1 MCACRQDRRWRKS
14 AQCNDLRRVPPPAA
28 EAGLDSRFALLH
40 PTLYTG
46 LVLDALRQI
55 LSDDPRIAY
64 ALVFGSTARG
74 TSHALSDVDVAIG
87 TAGHASLATRDIGA
101 LMSRLEAAAHRAVH
115 LVVLNDAPPGLAYR
129 IFKDGTPLLIRDA
142 AAFKARLA
150 RAILEYLDY
159 RPVEE
164 LFTRSV
170 LRASDGR

>member
-1 MCACRQDRRWRKS
+1 VLDV
-14 AQCNDLRRVPPPAA
+14 LRR
-28 EAGLDSRFALLH
+28 
-40 PTLYTG
+40 T
-46 LVLDALRQI
+46 

-87 TAGHASLATRDIGA
+87 TPGDAPLSTRDIGE
-101 LMSRLEAAAHRAVH
+101 LTSKLEGAAGRAVH

-129 IFKDGTPLLIRDA
+129 IFKDGQPLLVRDT
-142 AAFKARLA
+142 AAFKSRLA
-150 RAILEYLDY
+150 RAILDYLDF

-164 LFTRSV
+164 LFTRGV